1 MRGYV
6 SFIRRRKVEVQ
17 VICGGGLYTRKYGTT
32 QPHGDDRT
40 PTFLTSSIQVSF
52 FFLFFMTFSL
62 LLFALCLSVSFKAA
76 LSLRTLLSRLFFF
89 SITALYN
96 GSFRLA
102 GGASHSRFHCSI
114 CLSLRQ
120 LSQHSSMHGAGGLA
134 QTRERGAQNRRFL
147 FSGNLGF

>member
-52 FFLFFMTFSL
+52 FSFFHDVLSPPLCSL
-62 LLFALCLSVSFKAA
+62 LVSVFQSCVVAPYLTFPP
-76 LSLRTLLSRLFFF
+76 FFF